1 MRRVGFYGGA
11 FNPPHI
17 GHINGAK
24 YAIDALQLTKLYLIP
39 SCESPHKMLPPDSPT
54 PIQRLKMLD
63 IAVAGF
69 EGLEVSDVEIAR
81 GGVSYTYETME
92 QLKAEFPD
100 CERILLVGT
109 DMFLSFLNWRNPDKI
124 LKTVSLAVMCRGD
137 EDEIQKIRLQKTL
150 LEERGGTVYVLEN
163 PVYHISSSDLRRMLI
178 FRCGQALI
186 PEDVFAYIR
195 EQGLYATGKSYKN
208 LPMDALEQVV
218 TQLLKPERVAHVL
231 GCRDTARELALLWG
245 ADPDAAARAGLLHDI
260 TKALP
265 GDLQIEVCKSYS
277 VELDCFSMENPKTLH
292 ARTGSLVADKI
303 FGETPE
309 VVSAIR
315 WHTTGKE
322 NMSVLE
328 KIIYIADYMEPNRKF
343 AGVEQLRELAYRDL
357 DQALKLGLNMTL
369 DMLKKQGR
377 TISRESMCALDYL
390 IQKGV

>member
-1 MRRVGFYGGA
+1 MKRVGFYGGA

-208 LPMDALEQVV
+208 LPIDALEQVV

-265 GDLQIEVCKSYS
+265 GDLQIEVCKSYG

-343 AGVEQLRELAYRDL
+343 AGVGQLRELAYRDL

>member
-1 MRRVGFYGGA
+1 MKRVGFYGGA

-208 LPMDALEQVV
+208 LPIDALEQVV